1 MHPDDPSASAG
12 TWPATA
18 VLVEAQRREIGVG
31 HRPPVEVR
39 HGGQR
44 PGPLSHA
51 ALQHVP
57 CSPVATVQAAGDAD
71 HTTPRGAIP
80 NATTQRD
87 EIVAK
92 VEGVSTNFTAVC
104 GKRHGGCRINIGYK
118 KYIDN
123 T

>member
-31 HRPPVEVR
+31 HRPPVEIR

-57 CSPVATVQAAGDAD
+57 CSPVATRTSSRGRGSHNPQGGDSERND
-71 HTTPRGAIP
+71 SEGRNRDKDGRGL
-80 NATTQRD
+80 D
-87 EIVAK
+87 
-92 VEGVSTNFTAVC
+92 
-104 GKRHGGCRINIGYK
+104 
-118 KYIDN
+118 
-123 T
+123 